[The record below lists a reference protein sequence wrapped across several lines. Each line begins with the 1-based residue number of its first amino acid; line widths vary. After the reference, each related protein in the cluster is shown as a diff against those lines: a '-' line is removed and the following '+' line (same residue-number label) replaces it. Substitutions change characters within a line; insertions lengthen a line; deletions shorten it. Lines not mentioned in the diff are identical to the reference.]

1 MIHIYCGGGK
11 GKTTCAFGLAL
22 RAAGRGRKVVIAQ
35 FLKSG
40 DSGERDAIAHVP
52 GVTLLP
58 APEQVK
64 FTFLMN
70 EEEKAAC
77 AEQLKRTLEQVAAQV
92 KAGECGLAVLDEC
105 CAAVSTGLLPLA
117 DVLAFLDGAPEDLEV
132 VITGRDPDPALV
144 ERADYITEM
153 KKIRH
158 PFDKGVAAR
167 KGIEW

>member
-1 MIHIYCGGGK
+1 MIHIYCGDGK

-22 RAAGRGRKVVIAQ
+22 RAAGRGRRVVIAQ

-52 GVTLLP
+52 GVTLLEV
-58 APEQVK
+58 PEQMK

-70 EEEKAAC
+70 EEEKAAFSIQMRDILARAARL
-77 AEQLKRTLEQVAAQV
+77 AEEGA
-92 KAGECGLAVLDEC
+92 CGLLVLDEC
-105 CAAVSTGLLPLA
+105 CAAVSSGLLPVEE
-117 DVLAFLDGAPEDLEV
+117 VLALLDAAPGALEV
-132 VITGRDPDPALV
+132 VITGRDPHPDLV

-167 KGIEW
+167 EGIEW

>member
-1 MIHIYCGGGK
+1 MIHIYCGDGK

-40 DSGERDAIAHVP
+40 DSGERDAIARVP

-64 FTFLMN
+64 FTFQMN

-77 AEQLKRTLEQVAAQV
+77 AVQLKSTLERVSQLA
-92 KAGECGLAVLDEC
+92 KAGDCGLVVLDEC
-105 CAAVSTGLLPLA
+105 CAAVSTGCCLWRMCSPSWTA
-117 DVLAFLDGAPEDLEV
+117 HRR
-132 VITGRDPDPALV
+132 TWRWSSPAGT
-144 ERADYITEM
+144 RTPPWWNGPTTSP
-153 KKIRH
+153 R
-158 PFDKGVAAR
+158 
-167 KGIEW
+167 